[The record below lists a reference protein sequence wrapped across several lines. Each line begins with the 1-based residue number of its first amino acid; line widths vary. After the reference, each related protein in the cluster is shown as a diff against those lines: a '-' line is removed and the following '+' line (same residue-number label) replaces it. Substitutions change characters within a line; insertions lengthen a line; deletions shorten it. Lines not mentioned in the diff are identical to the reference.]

1 MNSEAAFLF
10 STFQEFYK
18 CWIFSTRTCGDANVD
33 FSAFLGHQDD
43 VHFKLRHTKSKRN
56 GIIQEGRRSQKMK

>member
-18 CWIFSTRTCGDANVD
+18 CWIFSKRTYGDANVN
-33 FSAFLGHQDD
+33 FLAFLGHKMTSTSNQGTQNRN
-43 VHFKLRHTKSKRN
+43 VTESFKRAEEVRK
-56 GIIQEGRRSQKMK
+56 